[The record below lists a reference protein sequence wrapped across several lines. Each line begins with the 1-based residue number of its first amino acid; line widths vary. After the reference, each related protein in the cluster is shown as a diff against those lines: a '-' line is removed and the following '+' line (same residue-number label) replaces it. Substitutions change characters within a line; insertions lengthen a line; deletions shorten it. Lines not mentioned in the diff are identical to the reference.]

1 MSSCLQPGHFPC
13 NRNGKEFLLS
23 FFRGDGPLD
32 PSIDM
37 ARLNEERMDRALI
50 HPLPFFVPQCSPWKL
65 RAPQAVLR
73 EINRV
78 SFSAECIT
86 Q

>member
-13 NRNGKEFLLS
+13 SRNGKEFLLS
-23 FFRGDGPLD
+23 FFRCDGPLD

-37 ARLNEERMDRALI
+37 VRLNEEQIDEALI
-50 HPLPFFVPQCSPWKL
+50 HSLPFFLPQCRPWKL
-65 RAPQAVLR
+65 RAPQIVPR

-86 Q
+86 